1 MSQTLS
7 VFLGVLNAE
16 KRKPPLYHG
25 VALESLDWSELE
37 LSLLAGAR
45 EHLVGEGNCV

>member
-1 MSQTLS
+1 MSETLS

-25 VALESLDWSELE
+25 VALESSDWSELE
-37 LSLLAGAR
+37 LLLLMGAFER
-45 EHLVGEGNCV
+45 LVGEGNYV